1 MISIAVGLI
10 FVAAAVWGL
19 SAWRADVQAL
29 LRGILPILF
38 FVGGALVVLAGI
50 SGIRDSMLDASK
62 SKDDS
67 ANA

>member
-10 FVAAAVWGL
+10 FIVAAVWGM
-19 SAWRADVQAL
+19 SVWRADAQAL

-38 FVGGALVVLAGI
+38 FVGGALAVLAGI

-62 SKDDS
+62 NKDDS
-67 ANA
+67 SNA